1 MTRIISIIFM
11 FLGAILMLASL
22 GVLSLGFGAV
32 LTILLLGGALICLGL
47 SMKKLD
53 KIEDKLGKFI
63 LLPKNEQKPLVTCEK
78 CGRIYEA
85 EYGRCPY
92 CQ

>member
-1 MTRIISIIFM
+1 MTKIISNVFV
-11 FLGAILMLASL
+11 FLGAVVMLAALGLFSL
-22 GVLSLGFGAV
+22 GLGAV
-32 LTILLLGGALICLGL
+32 LVVLILGGAFICLGL

>member
-1 MTRIISIIFM
+1 MTKLMSNVFLA
-11 FLGAILMLASL
+11 LGAFIMLASL
-22 GVLSLGFGAV
+22 GVLYLGFFAFLAV
-32 LTILLLGGALICLGL
+32 FIIGGAFVCLGL
-47 SMKKLD
+47 SMKRLD

-63 LLPKNEQKPLVTCEK
+63 LLPKNEQKVLVTCEK

>member
-32 LTILLLGGALICLGL
+32 LVVLILGGAFICLGL

>member
-1 MTRIISIIFM
+1 MTKLASYIFC
-11 FLGAILMLASL
+11 FLGVVIMLASL
-22 GVLSLGFGAV
+22 GLFSLSLGAVLVVFVLGGAV
-32 LTILLLGGALICLGL
+32 LCLGL
-47 SMKKLD
+47 SIIKLA